1 VPIYP
6 VVITVPP
13 GYRVQDVQ
21 MTRRSDP
28 LGTQG
33 LILPINVAYT
43 DTLQAPQMA
52 AAQAALQDLLASSSD
67 SGLAGWLPQ
76 ADFTWDAVPNNDGST
91 SLNLTLFPFY
101 YNPLTTDVRFHRNYT
116 FAIRYSTPGISL
128 TWFTTDKAIY
138 DPGQQVQVE
147 IGLTS
152 EEPMDVVVEATV
164 HRAASDQVVDGLL
177 LQTLTG
183 LSGPASFATTW
194 DSRDFAP
201 GDYDLR
207 VTLRDASGDLL
218 DQATRS
224 IRLGTVQAEV
234 TALSA
239 QPSPFELG
247 QPVHLSIEVKN
258 TGAVELSGS
267 AVIEVRHPGG
277 QILQHFEHPFSSL
290 QPNGTRQFTD
300 TWDTTGV
307 APGTYTVLGEVHYE
321 SAVASTSLTITAA
334 GGSQAFLPI
343 ITKGAKR

>member
-1 VPIYP
+1 
-6 VVITVPP
+6 
-13 GYRVQDVQ
+13 
-21 MTRRSDP
+21 
-28 LGTQG
+28 
-33 LILPINVAYT
+33 VAYT

-277 QILQHFEHPFSSL
+277 HILQHFEHPFSSL